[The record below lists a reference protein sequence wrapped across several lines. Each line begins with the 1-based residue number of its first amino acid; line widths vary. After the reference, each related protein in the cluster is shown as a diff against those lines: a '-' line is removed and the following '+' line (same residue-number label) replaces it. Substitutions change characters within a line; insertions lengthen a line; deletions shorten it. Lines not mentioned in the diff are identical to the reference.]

1 MCVRL
6 VRARKLLL
14 WKDGTYTVSYSIPDW
29 AQGPVKLEVGRN
41 VASFFEVLL
50 AHSEG
55 AAGWSSY
62 KRLSTGATTHRPE
75 Q

>member
-1 MCVRL
+1 M
-6 VRARKLLL
+6 
-14 WKDGTYTVSYSIPDW
+14 SYSIPDW

-55 AAGWSSY
+55 AAGWSSH